1 MKTRFVPEDTILD
14 CSVPVTPDVQ
24 IPGGASSA
32 TGVVPFV
39 GGGVDGANGGLAI
52 TGLNI
57 NITLLCIVA
66 AVLLGTGI
74 VVAVRARRHRQR
86 RTHRG
91 SRSLGRGSATVIALG
106 FVLVL
111 GFAAPTPGAQAAVGS
126 GCDAVQVTVVS
137 VDPAPSAGGSIVLLP
152 GAAPTVVTAKVT
164 NTTNVPVSLFA
175 LSSTDPSAPL
185 SSQVAWTAQR
195 GDVTVT
201 SVLTNTDAHALGTL
215 AAGETAPVTF
225 TLSLPAAVGNE
236 YQGQTASASL
246 FVRVTQQ
253 SP

>member
-1 MKTRFVPEDTILD
+1 MD

-24 IPGGASSA
+24 VPGGTTPA
-32 TGVVPFV
+32 TGGTPSVTGVTPSAS
-39 GGGVDGANGGLAI
+39 GGVNGDASGGLAI
-52 TGLNI
+52 TGLHVDVA
-57 NITLLCIVA
+57 LFCIVA

-74 VVAVRARRHRQR
+74 ALAIRAHRRRQQR
-86 RTHRG
+86 PDSA
-91 SRSLGRGSATVIALG
+91 SRSMGRGSATVIALG
-106 FVLVL
+106 FLLLL
-111 GFAAPTPGAQAAVGS
+111 GFAVPTPGAQAAVAS
-126 GCDAVQVTVVS
+126 GCDAVQVTVIS
-137 VDPAPSAGGSIVLLP
+137 VDPAPSASGSIVLLP

-185 SSQVAWTAQR
+185 ASQVVWTAQR
-195 GDVTVT
+195 GGLTVT

-215 AAGETAPVTF
+215 AAGETADVTF

-246 FVRVTQQ
+246 FVRVAE

>member
-1 MKTRFVPEDTILD
+1 MD
-14 CSVPVTPDVQ
+14 CTAPVTPDVQ
-24 IPGGASSA
+24 IPGGASS
-32 TGVVPFV
+32 VPGAV
-39 GGGVDGANGGLAI
+39 SSAGGGANGANSGLAI
-52 TGLNI
+52 TGLNVDVA
-57 NITLLCIVA
+57 LLCLIA

-86 RTHRG
+86 RPLGASRSSNRG
-91 SRSLGRGSATVIALG
+91 STTVIALG

>member
-1 MKTRFVPEDTILD
+1 MD
-14 CSVPVTPDVQ
+14 CSIPVTPDVQ
-24 IPGGASSA
+24 IPGGAPSV
-32 TGVVPFV
+32 TGVMPAA
-39 GGGVDGANGGLAI
+39 GGGVNGANGGLAI

-57 NITLLCIVA
+57 DVALLCIIA

-74 VVAVRARRHRQR
+74 VVAVRARRRRRHRPS
-86 RTHRG
+86 HV
-91 SRSLGRGSATVIALG
+91 SRSLGRGSATIIALG
-106 FVLVL
+106 FVLML
-111 GFAAPTPGAQAAVGS
+111 GLAAPTPGAQAAVRS

-137 VDPAPSAGGSIVLLP
+137 IDPAPSAGGSIVLLP

-185 SSQVAWTAQR
+185 ASQVAWTAQR
-195 GDVTVT
+195 GGVTVT
-201 SVLTNTDAHALGTL
+201 SILTNTDAHALGTL
-215 AAGETAPVTF
+215 AAGETADVTF
-225 TLSLPAAVGNE
+225 TLSLPAGVGNE